1 MVLALR
7 GAAVWQDFCL
17 QRSSPLARLVL
28 CSSFRSGSNG
38 WAPIAIWLRTLSV
51 TYLLT
56 SAEELSRI
64 TSLAVEPGDGLYER
78 AFSKLLIAGKNQ
90 RSQLQLLAL
99 RLRSRMAFLQQ
110 TTPLHLFVVT
120 LRCEHSCPYCQVSRR
135 SADRDRYD
143 MSGET
148 AMRGL
153 RVALSAPPRS
163 IKIEFQGGEP
173 LLNFD
178 LIQKIVIEA
187 ERQSAAAG
195 KTVTFVIT
203 TNLALLTNEV
213 LAFCREHSI
222 LISTS
227 LDGPAD
233 LHNRNRPRP
242 GGNSH
247 ALAEAGIRRV
257 QHVLGHDRVGA
268 LMTTTEAS
276 LERVEDIVDE
286 YVRLDLDGI
295 FLRPLSPY
303 GFAIKTKQFGKY
315 DANQWLA
322 FYERGL
328 RHILDLNKR
337 GCHFRE
343 FYATL
348 LLKRMLTDRPTGYV
362 DLRSPAGIGLG
373 ALVYNY
379 DGKVFASDE
388 GRMLAEMGDRTF
400 ELGDLAAD
408 DYRSLIL
415 SEKLVDLVSASL
427 TQCAPQCSTCAFEP
441 HCGADPVYHHATQ
454 ADPVGIKPLSE
465 FCARHKG
472 LFRLLFEL
480 LEGSPE
486 DAAVLRR
493 WAAA

>member
-1 MVLALR
+1 LAKFLPEAAFTHDSPGDLQLLPLR
-7 GAAVWQDFCL
+7 FE
-17 QRSSPLARLVL
+17 RLNADRYLVANL
-28 CSSFRSGSNG
+28 VGDGLLLSGD
-38 WAPIAIWLRTLSV
+38 
-51 TYLLT
+51 
-56 SAEELSRI
+56 ELNRV
-64 TSLAVEPGDGLYER
+64 TSLNLTAGDSLYER
-78 AFSKLLIAGKNQ
+78 AFSKLLISRKGQ

-99 RLRSRMAFLQQ
+99 RLRSRMAFLREA
-110 TTPLHLFVVT
+110 TALHLFVVT

-135 SADRDRYD
+135 SADRERYD
-143 MSGET
+143 MSEET
-148 AMRGL
+148 AMRAL
-153 RVALSAPPRS
+153 DVALSAPPQA

-178 LIQKIVIEA
+178 LIRTIVEEA
-187 ERQSAAAG
+187 ERRSEPLG
-195 KTVTFVIT
+195 KLIEFVIT
-203 TNLALLTNEV
+203 TNLALLTDDM
-213 LAFCREHSI
+213 LAFCRDHSI

-247 ALAEAGIRRV
+247 ALAVAGISRARE
-257 QHVLGHDRVGA
+257 VLGQNSVGA

-276 LERVEDIVDE
+276 LDRVEDIVDE
-286 YVRLDLDGI
+286 YVRLGLNGI

-303 GFAIKTKQFGKY
+303 GFAIKTKQFEKY
-315 DANQWLA
+315 DANRWLD
-322 FYERGL
+322 FYQRGL
-328 RHILDLNKR
+328 RYIIDLNKR
-337 GCHFRE
+337 GIYFPE

-348 LLKRMLTDRPTGYV
+348 LLKRILADRPTGYV

-400 ELGDLAAD
+400 ELGDLATD
-408 DYRSLIL
+408 TYRSMIMSDKLI
-415 SEKLVDLVSASL
+415 DLVSGSL
-427 TQCAPQCSTCAFEP
+427 TQCAPQCSTCAYEP

-454 ADPVGIKPLSE
+454 ADPVGIKPLSG
-465 FCARHKG
+465 FCTRQKG
-472 LFRLLFEL
+472 IMRQLFEM

-486 DAAVLRR
+486 DAVVLRR

>member
-1 MVLALR
+1 MAKFLPEAEFSPASPRDLQLLPLRFEKLDANRYLVANLVGDVLLM
-7 GAAVWQDFCL
+7 
-17 QRSSPLARLVL
+17 
-28 CSSFRSGSNG
+28 
-38 WAPIAIWLRTLSV
+38 
-51 TYLLT
+51 
-56 SAEELSRI
+56 SADELERI
-64 TSLAVEPGDGLYER
+64 TLLDVTPGDGLYER
-78 AFSKLLIAGKNQ
+78 AFVKLLIAGKGQ
-90 RSQLQLLAL
+90 QSQLQLLAL
-99 RLRSRMAFLQQ
+99 RLRSRMAFLRDP
-110 TTPLHLFVVT
+110 TPLHLFVVT

-135 SADRDRYD
+135 SSDRNRYD
-143 MSGET
+143 MSDET
-148 AMRGL
+148 AMRAL
-153 RVALSAPPRS
+153 RVALSAPPPS

-178 LIQKIVIEA
+178 LIRKIVVEA
-187 ERQSAAAG
+187 EHLRVAAG
-195 KTVTFVIT
+195 KAVTFVIT
-203 TNLALLTNEV
+203 TNLALLTDDM
-213 LAFCREHSI
+213 LTFCHDHSI

-247 ALAEAGIRRV
+247 ALAEAGIRRA
-257 QHVLGHDRVGA
+257 QEVLGQDRVGA

-276 LERVEDIVDE
+276 LERVEEIIDE

-315 DANQWLA
+315 DASRWLT

-328 RHILDLNKR
+328 RYIIGLNKR
-337 GCHFRE
+337 GIRIPE
-343 FYATL
+343 LYATL
-348 LLKRMLTDRPTGYV
+348 LLKRMLTDRPIGYV

-400 ELGDLAAD
+400 ELGDLATD
-408 DYRSLIL
+408 DYRSLVG
-415 SEKLVDLVSASL
+415 SEKLIDLVSASL
-427 TQCAPQCSTCAFEP
+427 TQCAPQCSTCAYEP

-454 ADPVGIKPLSE
+454 SDPVGIKPLSE
-465 FCARHKG
+465 FCSRHKG
-472 LFRLLFEL
+472 IFRLLFEL

-486 DAAVLRR
+486 DAAVLRG
-493 WAAA
+493 WVAA